1 MTDLD
6 PDQVREL
13 ADDPKLMAA
22 VHLKIENMLIDMRDS
37 RMSVMNANGLT
48 VREADGSPSD
58 TIRIGTRWAVQI
70 AVRAIADEL
79 AGRERARTE
88 KKAE

>member
-13 ADDPKLMAA
+13 ADDPELMAA

-37 RMSVMNANGLT
+37 GTFTGNANGLA

-58 TIRIGTRWAVQI
+58 IIRIGTRWAVQI
-70 AVRAIADEL
+70 AVRTIADEL
-79 AGRERARTE
+79 ADRADQA
-88 KKAE
+88 K